1 MTDTLTNEGLSNI
14 CKSSFELAHYA
25 IQLARYFIESG
36 REAQLKDILLQIKKH
51 PDPEKYLDELRT
63 IDTIEKRTK
72 PKEVT
77 PYE

>member
-1 MTDTLTNEGLSNI
+1 MTENLTNESLSNI

-25 IQLARYFIESG
+25 IELSRYFIESG
-36 REAQLKDILLQIKKH
+36 REAQLKDILREIKKH